1 MLARVRKYPRVRG
14 EEDEYPLWIFDCPEI
29 PPRARG
35 RALDGL
41 VDVAKS
47 GKYPRVRGEEA
58 SNSAGTFL
66 PTEIPPRARGRASY
80 ARIACWHFG
89 NTSACAGKSVLIVP
103 PHSR

>member
-47 GKYPRVRGEEA
+47 GKYPRVRGEEQPA
-58 SNSAGTFL
+58 PWTL
-66 PTEIPPRARGRASY
+66 DTMPEIPPRARGR
-80 ARIACWHFG
+80 
-89 NTSACAGKSVLIVP
+89 VP
-103 PHSR
+103 HDS